1 MSGRRQLFKA
11 KARSSFTFLQSPG
24 TYPVLSRNIQ
34 SEEIHN
40 QQNWKGAGVF
50 IVMWFHLLST
60 RGRLAEYGDMAVNT
74 MGLVLLGTRGW
85 KLGVPNHILWY
96 TGCLHNN
103 RPTRRSRLPVVL
115 LLRNNNNVVQAIRMK
130 LISPTLWA
138 LSGHGYVSLKPRVGS
153 CLLKSYHRLYN
164 SRSREGGGGFVQ
176 PRLIIWKV
184 TSGDSFV
191 SPHLRH
197 VIYKLL

>member
-1 MSGRRQLFKA
+1 M
-11 KARSSFTFLQSPG
+11 
-24 TYPVLSRNIQ
+24 
-34 SEEIHN
+34 E
-40 QQNWKGAGVF
+40 
-50 IVMWFHLLST
+50 T
-60 RGRLAEYGDMAVNT
+60 RLY
-74 MGLVLLGTRGW
+74 MGLVLLWTRGW

-130 LISPTLWA
+130 LISLSLWA
-138 LSGHGYVSLKPRVGS
+138 LSEHGYVSLKPWAGS

-176 PRLIIWKV
+176 PRLEQAGLYNLKV
-184 TSGDSFV
+184 ISGDSFL